1 MEILKESRAQIDV
14 IDEQIVNLLVTRYD
28 IVKQVASIKIEH
40 NLQAVQSDRVE
51 QVKNRVEKMAT
62 EKGLDGALL
71 RAIYTLIIDHA
82 HVIEHELIEKGKS

>member
-1 MEILKESRAQIDV
+1 MNRSSIY
-14 IDEQIVNLLVTRYD
+14 YD

-51 QVKNRVEKMAT
+51 QVKNRVEALAIRQ
-62 EKGLDGALL
+62 GLDGALL

-82 HVIEHELIEKGKS
+82 HVIEHALMDEVKKQ